1 MGRVTAPAPDLLG
14 DVLPA
19 RAPRRRAGTAAIAAI
34 GVSAALVM
42 GTGAFAAASLS
53 GGGPQ
58 PEDVLPAGAIA
69 FAKLDLDPSAEQ
81 KQRVYGLT
89 RRFPSAAEEIRS
101 ADSLREDLL
110 RVALEDSGLDYDD
123 DVAPWAGDR
132 VGVVAL
138 PAGEDEPDVLAAVAH
153 TDAAA
158 AREALT
164 RAAEDE
170 DLAFV
175 VLDDYALIGDDQAVV
190 DAAAR
195 ADEHLADD
203 EGFREAVDALDG
215 DQVALA
221 WADIARVWDALPEEV
236 RDQAVTQ
243 EGLDPSGH
251 VVVGVHALDDAV
263 EVVGRTLDVSSGL
276 ADEPTVSA
284 EKGSGLAGRM
294 PAKAVATLSLAGLGV
309 AVEQGYDAFL
319 EGLAD
324 LAPDLEAQAEE
335 LGLDLPEDLT
345 TVLGD
350 EAAVAAWGDRDA
362 PEVLVRT
369 RAGDPDAARD
379 VIADV
384 LEATGTGQDVDEVVR
399 VLDDGLAAGTP
410 AALDA
415 LDGAVLG
422 DREEFTAAV
431 PDAEDAAFVL
441 WVSVRDVLDAA
452 EVDEPDAE
460 ALQAVGVTV
469 SGDGGNDLRFRLRV
483 TLR

>member
-1 MGRVTAPAPDLLG
+1 MGRVTAPDLLG

-19 RAPRRRAGTAAIAAI
+19 HAPSRRAGTAAIVAI

-58 PEDVLPAGAIA
+58 PEDVLPSGAIA

-81 KQRVYGLT
+81 KERVFALT
-89 RRFPSAAEEIRS
+89 KRFPSAAKEIRS

-110 RVALEDSGLDYDD
+110 RVALEDSGLDYDE
-123 DVAPWAGDR
+123 DVAPWVGDR

-138 PAGEDEPDVLAAVAH
+138 PSGGEEPDVLAAVAH

-203 EGFREAVDALDG
+203 EGFTEAVDALEG

-221 WADIARVWDALPEEV
+221 WADIARVWDALPQEI
-236 RDQAVTQ
+236 RDQATTQ
-243 EGLDPSGH
+243 EGLDPSGQ
-251 VVVGVHALDDAV
+251 VVVGVHALDDAI

-276 ADEPTVSA
+276 ADEPTVA
-284 EKGSGLAGRM
+284 AATGSGLAGRM
-294 PAKAVATLSLAGLGV
+294 PAKAVAALSLAGLGV

-319 EGLAD
+319 GGLAD

-350 EAAVAAWGDRDA
+350 EAAVAAWGDLQA

-369 RAGDPDAARD
+369 RAADPKAARD

-384 LEATGTGQDVDEVVR
+384 LEATGSGQDVDDVVM

-410 AALDA
+410 GGLDA
-415 LDGAVLG
+415 VDGATLS

-431 PDAEDAAFVL
+431 PDAKDAGFVL
-441 WVSVRDVLDAA
+441 WVSVQDVLDVA

-460 ALQAVGVTV
+460 ALEAVGVTV
-469 SGDGGNDLRFRLRV
+469 SGGDGADVRFRIRV

>member
-1 MGRVTAPAPDLLG
+1 MGRVTAPDLLG

-19 RAPRRRAGTAAIAAI
+19 HAPRRRAGTATIAAI

-81 KQRVYGLT
+81 KQRVFGLT
-89 RRFPSAAEEIRS
+89 KRFPSAAKEIRS

-110 RVALEDSGLDYDD
+110 RVALEDSGLDYDE
-123 DVAPWAGDR
+123 DVAPWVGDR

-138 PAGEDEPDVLAAVAH
+138 PSGGEEPDVLAAVAH
-153 TDAAA
+153 TDATA

-190 DAAAR
+190 DAAAE

-203 EGFREAVDALDG
+203 EGFTEAVDALEG

-221 WADIARVWDALPEEV
+221 WADIARVWDALPAQV

-243 EGLDPSGH
+243 EGLDPSGR

-284 EKGSGLAGRM
+284 ATGSGLAGRM
-294 PAKAVATLSLAGLGV
+294 PAKAVAALSLAGLGV

-324 LAPDLEAQAEE
+324 LAPNLEAQAEE

-350 EAAVAAWGDRDA
+350 EAAVAAWGDLEA

-369 RAGDPDAARD
+369 RAADPAAARD

-384 LEATGTGQDVDEVVR
+384 LEATGSGQDADEVVR
-399 VLDDGLAAGTP
+399 VLDDGVAAGTP
-410 AALDA
+410 GGLDA
-415 LDGAVLG
+415 VDGATLS
-422 DREEFTAAV
+422 DRGEFTDAV
-431 PDAEDAAFVL
+431 PDAEGAAFVL
-441 WVSVRDVLDAA
+441 WVSLQDALGLA
-452 EVDEPDAE
+452 GVDEPDAE
-460 ALQAVGVTV
+460 PLEAVGVTV
-469 SGDGGNDLRFRLRV
+469 SGDDGADVRFRIRV